1 MKTIPQLA
9 ISFLV
14 AILASAIGIIS
25 VQNAAP
31 VALNFILFKSIQM
44 PVGLVL
50 AMSVSAGLIG
60 GALLQPLWHL
70 SDSPGSRS
78 KFQPSSEDSDT
89 TPY

>member
-1 MKTIPQLA
+1 MKTIPLLA

-31 VALNFILFKSIQM
+31 VALSFILFKSIQI

-50 AMSVSAGLIG
+50 AMSISAGLIG
-60 GALLQPLWHL
+60 GAVLQPLWNL
-70 SDSPGSRS
+70 SDSQDSRPRF
-78 KFQPSSEDSDT
+78 KANPEDSDT
-89 TPY
+89 AEY